1 MMVTLVRCLY
11 IRCRSHWTF
20 LWYLILL

>member
-1 MMVTLVRCLY
+1 MVTLVRCLY